1 LPPAPRS
8 ARGNAARGDAASAL
22 PQAGN
27 RALSTLDWLLPVL
40 ILFWVWRYA
49 LRCWFIADDFAWLNL
64 LGSVHSFRDFLCAM
78 FAPMAQGAIRPWSER
93 GFFMLFESLFGLD
106 SLPWRLC
113 VFITAAVDILLISR
127 LALRLT
133 RSRLAAFLS
142 PVLWIANAA
151 LTDTLCWTSVYNELL
166 CPLFLL
172 SALLLFMRWA
182 DTGRTAWWW
191 WQLAVFSLG
200 FGALEINIVYPAL
213 ALSLGLLAYPPARRR
228 ALLPASFLC
237 FSFRRFTFFSIDPPR
252 PSRKPAFTRCALI

>member
-1 LPPAPRS
+1 
-8 ARGNAARGDAASAL
+8 
-22 PQAGN
+22 
-27 RALSTLDWLLPVL
+27 LPVL
-40 ILFWVWRYA
+40 FLFWVWRYA

-113 VFITAAVDILLISR
+113 VFITAAADILLISR

-151 LTDTLCWTSVYNELL
+151 LTDTLFWTSVYNELL

-172 SALLLFMRWA
+172 SALLLFMRWP

-191 WQLAVFSLG
+191 WHNWLFSASGSERSRSISFTRPLPCRSASWLTHPRAAG
-200 FGALEINIVYPAL
+200 
-213 ALSLGLLAYPPARRR
+213 LSS
-228 ALLPASFLC
+228 PASFLC
-237 FSFRRFTFFSIDPPR
+237 FSFRRFTFVSIDPPR
-252 PSRKPAFTRCALI
+252 PSRKPAFTRCTLI